1 MIIECL
7 RLGCWG
13 KLYVFRHPR
22 NPGLS
27 DLWENWFWFWFWFV
41 SWARFL
47 DVNIVIVIVASS
59 TKSQYKSSFL
69 ALQNFENTGY
79 FHLKYSFF

>member
-22 NPGLS
+22 NPGLRRG
-27 DLWENWFWFWFWFV
+27 W
-41 SWARFL
+41 
-47 DVNIVIVIVASS
+47 NIVDSALFDMSHYTLSGLVESS
-59 TKSQYKSSFL
+59 KTVEKSVKQL
-69 ALQNFENTGY
+69 
-79 FHLKYSFF
+79 